1 MRNKSTSKIKA
12 SIMLTIFGAIAAAFT
27 LFPMYIMLVN
37 SFKGRA
43 QIFTDTM
50 GLPKSLDFSY
60 YINAVEKMKFLKAL
74 TNSLLITVIS
84 IALIIVFSSMTA
96 WALVRSKSKLSNG
109 ILYLFVVTML
119 VPFQS
124 VMIPLMQYMSSWEI
138 KAINFSMMDTF
149 YGLIFMY
156 IGFGTS
162 LSVFLY
168 HGFIKGVPRSLEEAA
183 EIDGCNKFQ
192 VFWKIV
198 FPTLKPITVT
208 VAILNVI
215 WIWNDYLL
223 PSLVLRSPSLRTIP
237 LSTFYFFGEFTIQWN
252 LAMAGLVL
260 TIIPIIIFYLFSQ
273 RYIIKGVMAG
283 AVK

>member
-1 MRNKSTSKIKA
+1 MKKKFKA
-12 SIMLTIFGAIAAAFT
+12 SRIFILLGAIAAALS
-27 LFPMYIMLVN
+27 LFPIYIMVVN
-37 SFKGRA
+37 SFKSRA
-43 QIFTDTM
+43 QIFTDTI

-60 YINAVEKMKFLKAL
+60 YIAAIEKMKFLKAL
-74 TNSLLITVIS
+74 TNSLLVTIIS
-84 IALIIVFSSMTA
+84 ITLIIIFSSMSA
-96 WALVRSKSKLSNG
+96 WAIVRSNSKLGNFV
-109 ILYLFVVTML
+109 LYTFVATML

-124 VMIPLMQYMSSWEI
+124 VMIPLMQYMSGWEI
-138 KAINFSMMDTF
+138 KAINFSMIDTF

-156 IGFGTS
+156 VGFGTS

-168 HGFIKGVPRSLEEAA
+168 HGFIKSVPRSLEEAA
-183 EIDGCNKFQ
+183 MIDGCNKFQ
-192 VFWKIV
+192 VFWRIV
-198 FPTLKPITVT
+198 FPNLKPITVT
-208 VAILNVI
+208 IAILNVI

-223 PSLVLRSPSLRTIP
+223 PSLVLRSPALRTIP

-273 RYIIKGVMAG
+273 KYIIKGVMAG

>member
-1 MRNKSTSKIKA
+1 MKKKVEKSGT
-12 SIMLTIFGAIAAAFT
+12 LGTFGWIAAIFT
-27 LFPMYIMLVN
+27 LFPMYIMIIN
-37 SFKGRA
+37 SFKGRD
-43 QIFTDTM
+43 QIFIDTL

-60 YINAVEKMKFLKAL
+60 YIKAIETMKFDRAL
-74 TNSLLITVIS
+74 INSLLVTVVS
-84 IALIIVFSSMTA
+84 IALIIVCSSMAA
-96 WALVRSKSKLSNG
+96 WALARSKSKIANI
-109 ILYLFVVTML
+109 ILYVFVVTML

-124 VMIPLMQYMSSWEI
+124 VMIPLMQYMSNWKIE
-138 KAINFSMMDTF
+138 AINFHMVDSF

-156 IGFGTS
+156 IGFGSS
-162 LSVFLY
+162 LSIFLY
-168 HGFIKGVPRSLEEAA
+168 HGFIKGIPISLEEAA
-183 EIDGCNKFQ
+183 MIDGCNKFQ

-198 FPTLKPITVT
+198 FPSLKPINVT

-223 PSLVLRSPSLRTIP
+223 PSLVLRNPDLRTIP

-260 TIIPIIIFYLFSQ
+260 TIIPVVIFYLFSQ

>member
-1 MRNKSTSKIKA
+1 MKPKSKSNI
-12 SIMLTIFGAIAAAFT
+12 ILTILGCIAAILT
-27 LFPMYIMLVN
+27 LFPMYIMIVN

-60 YINAVEKMKFLKAL
+60 YIGAIEKMKFLKAFA
-74 TNSLLITVIS
+74 NSLIVTVLS
-84 IALIIVFSSMTA
+84 TTLIIVFSSMTA
-96 WALVRSKSKLSNG
+96 WALVRSKSKHANS
-109 ILYLFVVTML
+109 ILYLFVATML
-119 VPFQS
+119 VPFQA
-124 VMIPLMQYMSSWEI
+124 VMIPLMQYMSKWEI
-138 KAINFSMMDTF
+138 KAIHFSMMDTF

-156 IGFGTS
+156 IGFGMS

-168 HGFIKGVPRSLEEAA
+168 HGFIKSVPRSLEEAA

-192 VFWKIV
+192 VFWRIV

-223 PSLVLRSPSLRTIP
+223 PSLVLRSPELRTIP

-283 AVK
+283 ALK

>member
-1 MRNKSTSKIKA
+1 MKARIEAKQKSSKIL
-12 SIMLTIFGAIAAAFT
+12 IVLGFIAAACT
-27 LFPMYIMLVN
+27 LFPMYIMVVN

-43 QIFTDTM
+43 EIFTDTM

-74 TNSLLITVIS
+74 GNSLLVS
-84 IALIIVFSSMTA
+84 IVSILLIIAFSSMAA
-96 WALVRSKSKLSNG
+96 WALVRSKSKLANI
-109 ILYLFVVTML
+109 ILYTFVLTML

-124 VMIPLMQYMSSWEI
+124 VMIPLMQYMSGWEI
-138 KAINFSMMDTF
+138 KAINFSMIDTY

-168 HGFIKGVPRSLEEAA
+168 HGFIKGVPLSLEEAA
-183 EIDGCNKFQ
+183 QIDGCNKFQ
-192 VFWKIV
+192 VFWRIV

>member
-1 MRNKSTSKIKA
+1 MKVKLKA
-12 SIMLTIFGAIAAAFT
+12 TTMFIILGSIAAA
-27 LFPMYIMLVN
+27 LALLPIYIMVVN
-37 SFKGRA
+37 SFKSRA
-43 QIFTDTM
+43 QIFTDTI
-50 GLPKSLDFSY
+50 GLPQSFDFSY
-60 YINAVEKMKFLKAL
+60 YISAIEKMNFLKAMS
-74 TNSLLITVIS
+74 NSLLVTIIS
-84 IALIIVFSSMTA
+84 IVLIIIFSSMSA
-96 WALVRSKSKLSNG
+96 WAIVRSDSKLANF
-109 ILYLFVVTML
+109 IFYTFVATML

-124 VMIPLMQYMSSWEI
+124 VMIPLMQYMSGWEI
-138 KAINFSMMDTF
+138 TAINFSMIDTY
-149 YGLIFMY
+149 YGLVFMY

-168 HGFIKGVPRSLEEAA
+168 HGFIKAVPRSLEEAA
-183 EIDGCNKFQ
+183 MIDGCNKFQ
-192 VFWKIV
+192 VFWSIV
-198 FPTLKPITVT
+198 FPSLKPITVT

-273 RYIIKGVMAG
+273 KYIIKGVMAG

>member
-1 MRNKSTSKIKA
+1 MKVKFKA
-12 SIMLTIFGAIAAAFT
+12 AIIFIVLGFVAAALT
-27 LFPMYIMLVN
+27 LFPMYIMVIN

-50 GLPKSLDFSY
+50 GLPQSLDFSF
-60 YINAVEKMKFLKAL
+60 YISAIEKMKFLKAIS
-74 TNSLLITVIS
+74 NSLLVTVIS
-84 IALIIVFSSMTA
+84 IVLIIVLSSMAA
-96 WALVRSKSKLSNG
+96 WAIVRSSSKLANF
-109 ILYLFVVTML
+109 ILYIFIVTML

-124 VMIPLMQYMSSWEI
+124 VMIPLMQYMSGWEI
-138 KAINFSMMDTF
+138 KAINFSMIDSF

-156 IGFGTS
+156 IGFGSS
-162 LSVFLY
+162 LSIFLY
-168 HGFIKGVPRSLEEAA
+168 HGFIKAFPRSLEEAA
-183 EIDGCNKFQ
+183 MIDGCNKFQ
-192 VFWKIV
+192 VFWMIV
-198 FPTLKPITVT
+198 FPNLKPITVT

-223 PSLVLRSPSLRTIP
+223 PSLVLRSPGLRTIP

-273 RYIIKGVMAG
+273 KYIIKGVMDG

>member
-1 MRNKSTSKIKA
+1 MKKNNRKFIVL
-12 SIMLTIFGAIAAAFT
+12 SIAGWIAAVFT
-27 LFPMYIMLVN
+27 LFPMYIMLIN
-37 SFKGRA
+37 SFKGRD
-43 QIFTDTM
+43 QIFTDTL

-60 YINAVEKMKFLKAL
+60 YIKAIQTMKFDRAL
-74 TNSLLITVIS
+74 VNSLIVTVIS
-84 IALIIVFSSMTA
+84 IALIIVCSSMAA
-96 WALVRSKSKLSNG
+96 WALARSKSKLSNI
-109 ILYLFVVTML
+109 ILYIFVVTML

-124 VMIPLMQYMSSWEI
+124 VMIPLMQYMSNWKIE
-138 KAINFSMMDTF
+138 AFNFHMVDSF

-156 IGFGTS
+156 IGFGS
-162 LSVFLY
+162 NLSIFLY
-168 HGFIKGVPRSLEEAA
+168 HGFIKGIPVSLEEAA
-183 EIDGCNKFQ
+183 MIDGCNKFQ
-192 VFWKIV
+192 VFWRIV
-198 FPTLKPITVT
+198 FPSLKPINVT

-223 PSLVLRSPSLRTIP
+223 PSLVLRNPDLRTIP

-260 TIIPIIIFYLFSQ
+260 TIIPVIIFYLFSQ

>member
-1 MRNKSTSKIKA
+1 MKPKSKSNI
-12 SIMLTIFGAIAAAFT
+12 ILTFLGCIAAIFT
-27 LFPMYIMLVN
+27 LFPMYIMIVN

-60 YINAVEKMKFLKAL
+60 YIGAIEKMKFLKAFA
-74 TNSLLITVIS
+74 NSLIVTVLS
-84 IALIIVFSSMTA
+84 TTLIIVFSSMTA
-96 WALVRSKSKLSNG
+96 WALVRSKSKHANS
-109 ILYLFVVTML
+109 ILYLFVATML
-119 VPFQS
+119 VPFQA
-124 VMIPLMQYMSSWEI
+124 VMIPLMQYMSKWEI
-138 KAINFSMMDTF
+138 KAIHFSMMDTF

-156 IGFGTS
+156 IGFGMS

-168 HGFIKGVPRSLEEAA
+168 HGFIKSVPRSLEEAA

-192 VFWKIV
+192 VFWRIV

-223 PSLVLRSPSLRTIP
+223 PSLVLRSPELRTIP

-283 AVK
+283 ALK

>member
-1 MRNKSTSKIKA
+1 MKAKAKTSGFLVLLGWLA
-12 SIMLTIFGAIAAAFT
+12 AIFT
-27 LFPMYIMLVN
+27 LFPMYIMVAN
-37 SFKGRA
+37 SFKGRS

-50 GLPKSLDFSY
+50 GLPKSFDFSY
-60 YINAVEKMKFLKAL
+60 YITAIETMKFPKAL
-74 TNSLLITVIS
+74 FNSLLISIVSILLI
-84 IALIIVFSSMTA
+84 IALSSMTA
-96 WALVRSKSKLSNG
+96 WVLVRSSSKIADF
-109 ILYLFVVTML
+109 ILYTFVATML
-119 VPFQS
+119 VPFQA
-124 VMIPLMQYMSSWEI
+124 VMIPLMQYMSKWQI
-138 KAINFSMMDTF
+138 KAINFSMIDTY

-183 EIDGCNKFQ
+183 MIDGCNKFQ
-192 VFWKIV
+192 VFWRIV

-223 PSLVLRSPSLRTIP
+223 PSLVLRNPDLRTIP
-237 LSTFYFFGEFTIQWN
+237 LSTFYFFGQFTIEWN

-273 RYIIKGVMAG
+273 KFIIKGVMDG

>member
-1 MRNKSTSKIKA
+1 MKDKKTSILL
-12 SIMLTIFGAIAAAFT
+12 IILGLITTIFT
-27 LFPMYIMLVN
+27 LFPIYIMLTN

-43 QIFTDTM
+43 QIFTDTI
-50 GLPKSLDFSY
+50 GLPKSLDFTFY
-60 YINAVEKMKFLKAL
+60 KTAIERMNFIKAFS
-74 TNSLLITVIS
+74 NSLIVTVIS
-84 IALIIVFSSMTA
+84 IALIIAFSSMTA
-96 WALVRSKSKLSNG
+96 WVLVRNKTKLSNF
-109 ILYLFVVTML
+109 IFYML
-119 VPFQS
+119 VATILIPFQS
-124 VMIPLMQYMSSWEI
+124 VMIPLMQYMSDWEI
-138 KAINFSMMDTF
+138 KSIHFSMIDTF

-162 LSVFLY
+162 MAVFLY

-198 FPTLKPITVT
+198 FPSLKPINVT

-223 PSLVLRSPSLRTIP
+223 PSLVLRSPGLRTIP

-252 LAMAGLVL
+252 LAMAGLVM
-260 TIIPIIIFYLFSQ
+260 TIIPVIIFYLFGQ
-273 RYIIKGVMAG
+273 KYIIKGVMDG

>member
-1 MRNKSTSKIKA
+1 MKVKFKA
-12 SIMLTIFGAIAAAFT
+12 SVIFIILGFITAALT
-27 LFPMYIMLVN
+27 LFPMYIMVVN
-37 SFKGRA
+37 SFKSRA

-50 GLPKSLDFSY
+50 GLPKSLDFSF
-60 YINAVEKMKFLKAL
+60 YISAIEKMKFLKAIS
-74 TNSLLITVIS
+74 NSLVVTVIS
-84 IALIIVFSSMTA
+84 IVLIIVFSSMAA
-96 WALVRSKSKLSNG
+96 WAIVRSSSRLANF
-109 ILYLFVVTML
+109 ILFTFVVTML

-124 VMIPLMQYMSSWEI
+124 VMIPLMQYMSGWEI
-138 KAINFSMMDTF
+138 KAINFSMIDSF

-168 HGFIKGVPRSLEEAA
+168 HGFIKAIPRSLEEAA
-183 EIDGCNKFQ
+183 MIDGCNRFQ
-192 VFWKIV
+192 VFWRIV
-198 FPTLKPITVT
+198 FPNLKPITVT

-223 PSLVLRSPSLRTIP
+223 PSLVLRSPNLRTIP

-273 RYIIKGVMAG
+273 KYIIKGVMAG

>member
-1 MRNKSTSKIKA
+1 MEKRIRLPKS
-12 SIMLTIFGAIAAAFT
+12 SIHIGLLGWVIAVLT
-27 LFPMYIMLVN
+27 LFPMYIMVVN

-60 YINAVEKMKFLKAL
+60 YINAVGKMKFVQAL
-74 TNSLLITVIS
+74 YNSLFVTIIS
-84 IALIIVFSSMTA
+84 IIFIIIFSSMTA
-96 WALVRSKSKLSNG
+96 WVLVRHKTKTSNF
-109 ILYLFVVTML
+109 ILYMFVATML
-119 VPFQS
+119 IPFQS
-124 VMIPLMQYMSSWEI
+124 VMIPLMQYMAKWQI
-138 KAINFSMMDTF
+138 KAINFSMIDSHF
-149 YGLIFMY
+149 GLIFMN
-156 IGFGTS
+156 IGFKLS

-168 HGFIKGVPRSLEEAA
+168 HGFIKSIPVSLEEAA
-183 EIDGCNKFQ
+183 MIDGANKFQ
-192 VFWKIV
+192 VFWRIV

-215 WIWNDYLL
+215 SIWNDYLL
-223 PSLVLRSPSLRTIP
+223 PSLVLRSPALRTIP

-260 TIIPIIIFYLFSQ
+260 SIIPVIIFYLFSQ
-273 RYIIKGVMAG
+273 KYIIKGVMAG

>member
-1 MRNKSTSKIKA
+1 MKRKSKESTVLLILGLIVA
-12 SIMLTIFGAIAAAFT
+12 VFT
-27 LFPMYIMLVN
+27 LFPIYIMVIN

-50 GLPKSLDFSY
+50 GLPKPLDFSY
-60 YINAVEKMKFLKAL
+60 YLTAIERMNFGKAFL
-74 TNSLLITVIS
+74 NSLIVTIAS
-84 IALIIVFSSMTA
+84 IALIIIFSSMTA
-96 WALVRSKSKLSNG
+96 WVLVRSKSKLSDF
-109 ILYLFVVTML
+109 ILYAFVATML
-119 VPFQS
+119 IPFQA
-124 VMIPLMQYMSSWEI
+124 VMIPLMQYMSGWEI
-138 KAINFSMMDTF
+138 DAIHFSMIDTY
-149 YGLIFMY
+149 YGLVFMY
-156 IGFGTS
+156 IGFGSS

-183 EIDGCNKFQ
+183 MIDGCNKFQ

-198 FPTLKPITVT
+198 FPSLKPINVT

-223 PSLVLRSPSLRTIP
+223 PSLVLRSPSHRTIP
-237 LSTFYFFGEFTIQWN
+237 LSTFYFFGQFTIQWN

-260 TIIPIIIFYLFSQ
+260 TIIPIIIFYIFSQ
-273 RYIIKGVMAG
+273 KYIIKGVMDG

>member
-1 MRNKSTSKIKA
+1 MKRGGKLILGVIA
-12 SIMLTIFGAIAAAFT
+12 SLIT

-60 YINAVEKMKFLKAL
+60 YINAALKMRFLRAL
-74 TNSLLITVIS
+74 SNSLIVTIIS

-119 VPFQS
+119 IPFQS
-124 VMIPLMQYMSSWEI
+124 VMIPLMQYMSKWEI

-223 PSLVLRSPSLRTIP
+223 PSLVLRSPNLRTIP

-273 RYIIKGVMAG
+273 KYIIKGVMEG

>member
-1 MRNKSTSKIKA
+1 MKAKFKASTSFI
-12 SIMLTIFGAIAAAFT
+12 ILGFITAALT
-27 LFPMYIMLVN
+27 LFPMYIMVVN

-50 GLPKSLDFSY
+50 GLPKTLDFSF
-60 YINAVEKMKFLKAL
+60 YISAIEKMKFLKAL
-74 TNSLLITVIS
+74 SNSLLVTTIS
-84 IALIIVFSSMTA
+84 IVLIIIFSSMSA
-96 WALVRSKSKLSNG
+96 WAIVRSSSKLANFV
-109 ILYLFVVTML
+109 LYTFVATML

-124 VMIPLMQYMSSWEI
+124 VMIPLMQYMSGWEI
-138 KAINFSMMDTF
+138 KAINFSMIDSF

-168 HGFIKGVPRSLEEAA
+168 HGFIKAIPRSLEEAA
-183 EIDGCNKFQ
+183 MIDGCNKFQ

-198 FPTLKPITVT
+198 FPNLKPITVT

-260 TIIPIIIFYLFSQ
+260 TIIPIIIFYLFLQ
-273 RYIIKGVMAG
+273 KYIIKGVMDG

>member
-1 MRNKSTSKIKA
+1 MKSKFRASK
-12 SIMLTIFGAIAAAFT
+12 LLFVFGAVVAAYT
-27 LFPMYIMLVN
+27 LFPIYIMIVN

-50 GLPKSLDFSY
+50 GLPEALDFSF
-60 YINAVEKMKFLKAL
+60 YISAMEKMNFIKAL
-74 TNSLLITVIS
+74 GNSLFVTIS
-84 IALIIVFSSMTA
+84 STLLIIAFSSMTA
-96 WALVRSKSKLSNG
+96 WALVRSKSKIANMVLF
-109 ILYLFVVTML
+109 LFVGTML

-124 VMIPLMQYMSSWEI
+124 VMIPLMQYMNMWDI
-138 KAINFSMMDTF
+138 KAINFSMLDSF

-156 IGFGTS
+156 IGFGSS

-168 HGFIKGVPRSLEEAA
+168 HGFIKGIPLALEEAA
-183 EIDGCNKFQ
+183 MIDGCNKFQ
-192 VFWKIV
+192 VFWRIV
-198 FPTLKPITVT
+198 FPSLKPITFT

-223 PSLVLRSPSLRTIP
+223 PFLVLKSPKLRTIP

-273 RYIIKGVMAG
+273 KYIIKGVMDG

>member
-1 MRNKSTSKIKA
+1 MKARFKA
-12 SIMLTIFGAIAAAFT
+12 SAVLNILGGLLAIFT
-27 LFPMYIMLVN
+27 LYPMYIMLVN
-37 SFKGRA
+37 SFKDRA

-50 GLPKSLDFSY
+50 GLPKSLDFSF
-60 YINAVEKMKFLKAL
+60 YISAIEKMKFLKAL
-74 TNSLLITVIS
+74 SNSLLVTVIS
-84 IALIIVFSSMTA
+84 IFFIIAFSSMTA
-96 WALVRSKSKLSNG
+96 WALVRSSSKLANI
-109 ILYLFVVTML
+109 ILYMFVTTML

-124 VMIPLMQYMSSWEI
+124 VMIPLMQYMSGWEI
-138 KAINFSMMDTF
+138 KAINFSMIDTY

-156 IGFGTS
+156 IGFGSS

-183 EIDGCNKFQ
+183 MIDGCNKFQ
-192 VFWKIV
+192 VFWRIV

-273 RYIIKGVMAG
+273 RYIIKGVMSG

>member
-1 MRNKSTSKIKA
+1 MKARFKA
-12 SIMLTIFGAIAAAFT
+12 SAVLNILGGLLAIFT
-27 LFPMYIMLVN
+27 LYPMYIMLVN
-37 SFKGRA
+37 SFKDRA

-50 GLPKSLDFSY
+50 GLPKSLDFSF
-60 YINAVEKMKFLKAL
+60 YISAIEKMKFLKAL
-74 TNSLLITVIS
+74 SNSLLVTIIS
-84 IALIIVFSSMTA
+84 IFFIIAFSSMTA
-96 WALVRSKSKLSNG
+96 WALVRSSSKLANI
-109 ILYLFVVTML
+109 ILYMFVTTML

-124 VMIPLMQYMSSWEI
+124 VMIPLMQYMSGWEI
-138 KAINFSMMDTF
+138 KAINFSMIDTY

-156 IGFGTS
+156 IGFGSS

-183 EIDGCNKFQ
+183 MIDGCNKFQ
-192 VFWKIV
+192 VFWRIV

-273 RYIIKGVMAG
+273 RYIIKGVMSG